1 MKKVTS
7 RVKVLT
13 AVMGLSLGAVI
24 AAGNVN
30 AAEDIL
36 NDAIHDYSDD
46 ASRDMQSS
54 ASHRGWG
61 RYDVKIVLD
70 ESYHDYDISDV
81 AAFDS
86 PEPALAQA
94 EFAAFEEYSPSLP
107 EVSFTD

>member
-1 MKKVTS
+1 MNKVTS

-13 AVMGLSLGAVI
+13 TVMGLSLGAAI

-46 ASRDMQSS
+46 VSRGYQSS
-54 ASHRGWG
+54 SSPQGW
-61 RYDVKIVLD
+61 YSYEIKIVLD
-70 ESYHDYDISDV
+70 EAYHDYDVSDV
-81 AAFDS
+81 AAFES
-86 PEPALAQA
+86 PEPAAVQA
-94 EFAAFEEYSPSLP
+94 EFAALEVHSYGLP